1 MPLGPSEAVKR
12 SVSEGVHP
20 FRPRRYSENS
30 RIKGCQASHD
40 PVQETIGPAMNGR
53 RYQLRLQ
60 GLSEDEGQITA
71 ARLRDLMDA
80 LLRSAE
86 RATRLLATGKGIGRG
101 PNPRWLNETVAFSIT
116 GLRPGSTI
124 IEIEAPFLRSTAR
137 EQFSQRGLENDDL
150 DLESTSLDLLSMA
163 IEETMTDRP
172 AGNRF
177 DSSVLDG
184 ILMFRK
190 LVGNSNIRCDLV
202 SQDPARPW
210 RLSVSCQ
217 TCVNALKLKERMPTK
232 SQVFIVSGKLEKIES
247 SARRFRLLI
256 GSGKHLAGMLRS
268 DLIDFVKLR
277 PLWGQTITAK
287 GDVHFKLNGQPRMME
302 VHHIT
307 RSRPQDGIFQKVP
320 SPNDRSLFSEAA
332 QASSIK
338 KIGRKYAVDLDE
350 LVGAWPGDETID
362 ELMAVL
368 D

>member
-12 SVSEGVHP
+12 SASEGVHP
-20 FRPRRYSENS
+20 FRLRRYSENS

-40 PVQETIGPAMNGR
+40 PVQETIGLAMNGR

-86 RATRLLATGKGIGRG
+86 RATRLLATGESIGKG
-101 PNPRWLNETVAFSIT
+101 PNPRWLNETVAFTVT
-116 GLRPGSTI
+116 GLKPGSTI
-124 IEIEAPFLRSTAR
+124 FEIEAPFLRDTAR
-137 EQFSQRGLENDDL
+137 EQFSQRGLENHDL
-150 DLESTSLDLLSMA
+150 DLESTSLDLLAMA
-163 IEETMTDRP
+163 IEEIMTDCP
-172 AGNRF
+172 VGNRF

-190 LVGNSNIRCDLV
+190 LVGNSDIRCELV
-202 SQDPARPW
+202 SQDPTRPW
-210 RLSVSCQ
+210 RLSVNRQ
-217 TCVNALKLKERMPTK
+217 TCVNALELKERMPTK

-268 DLIDFVKLR
+268 DLIDFAKLR
-277 PLWGQTITAK
+277 PLWGQTVTAK
-287 GDVHFKLNGQPRMME
+287 GDVHFKLNGQPRMLE

-307 RSRPQDGIFQKVP
+307 ESRQQDVVFQRVP
-320 SPNDRSLFSEAA
+320 SPTCQSLFSEDA
-332 QASSIK
+332 QASSTKEIAK
-338 KIGRKYAVDLDE
+338 KYAVDLDKI
-350 LVGAWPGDETID
+350 VGSWPGDETID
-362 ELMAVL
+362 ELMAIL